1 MLKSIFL
8 FLTLA
13 FCGALLPFPTLA
25 QDASDRA
32 LLATFCDAGN
42 IHGKTC
48 ARAKGYRNAPKRGCD
63 VTLTGDRM
71 RGRFVASGNPLVVVL
86 YESGCEAHA
95 TDNGGSVV
103 FEQAGGAYIFR
114 GYQPGMQTG
123 NCVTIAKDAE
133 QDALVCLTGHMG
145 QGIMETGVAL
155 MIFAPGAKGIALS
168 MDMLLRAEDSTG
180 AFGANTVTC
189 KEKPPKYFDL
199 DKLKAGPRPM
209 TVSLQASWADTET
222 FRTACGKGFARPVE
236 AIGDLVPGDAWVP
249 DDRMKRG
256 TVVVD
261 LVTRK
266 VGMQ

>member
-1 MLKSIFL
+1 MLKSRVL
-8 FLTLA
+8 LALA
-13 FCGALLPFPTLA
+13 FCGALLLA
-25 QDASDRA
+25 SPVRDQDASDRA

-48 ARAKGYRNAPKRGCD
+48 ARAKGYPNAPQRGCD
-63 VTLTGDRM
+63 VTLTGDRT

-155 MIFAPGAKGIALS
+155 MTFAPGAKGIALS

-189 KEKPPKYFDL
+189 KEKPPKYFEL

-209 TVSLQASWADTET
+209 TVSLEASWADAET
-222 FRTACGKGFARPVE
+222 FRTACGKGFARPAE
-236 AIGDLVPGDAWVP
+236 AIVDLVPGDAWVP
-249 DDRMKRG
+249 DDQMRRG

-261 LVTRK
+261 LATRK
-266 VGMQ
+266 VGTQ